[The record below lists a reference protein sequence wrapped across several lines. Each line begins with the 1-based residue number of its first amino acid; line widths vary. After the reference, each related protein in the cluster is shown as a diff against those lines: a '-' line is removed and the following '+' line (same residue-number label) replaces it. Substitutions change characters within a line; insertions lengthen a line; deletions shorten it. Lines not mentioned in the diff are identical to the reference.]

1 MDKRIN
7 ILYALAA
14 VFCISACDI
23 TPAEE
28 TVADIGAANFV
39 ARFEV
44 TGDVAAPWE
53 ASDKLIVIDSKNA
66 LHRFDLD
73 TGAAT
78 SDGDFSGEIT
88 PGCQIKYVAFS
99 SDADAILYNP
109 EAESFTLT
117 VPDTYTAKA
126 ADALVSGNN
135 AAIGTLQGSEVLLKS
150 VCGFV
155 KFTLEPNGKTL
166 EQGGV
171 TYHLTDLKTV
181 KFTDTDGKFF
191 AGEVSATWPE
201 GSTAPIYTEVKNGSS
216 SITFRTRTIAT
227 TDGNIYYEAG
237 DYYIPVVPQNYENV
251 TIVVEDSDGH
261 VATAVKDR
269 ALSVQQAMTSN
280 LNAVSWPTIQLSVN
294 LNCSSETESKTHPD
308 VYGFPYAWYSVDR
321 TSNTTGEFIPGT
333 SQAKTAVEF
342 TEGGVTYQ
350 LWATNGYARNEKSAK
365 VLGDMWLNFYDAARS
380 IGGQPYKCGSPN
392 GYAWIRIPEYSGVLY
407 KVEIQIMSTCTGP
420 FCVCKDV
427 DSETGAP
434 VDIVA
439 SEPTTPK
446 SAFSWFTLN
455 LPDLKANTPCY
466 ICMGDGYS
474 YRVRAWN
481 LYYKVFE
488 E

>member
-392 GYAWIRIPEYSGVLY
+392 GYA
-407 KVEIQIMSTCTGP
+407 
-420 FCVCKDV
+420 
-427 DSETGAP
+427 
-434 VDIVA
+434 
-439 SEPTTPK
+439 
-446 SAFSWFTLN
+446 
-455 LPDLKANTPCY
+455 
-466 ICMGDGYS
+466 
-474 YRVRAWN
+474 
-481 LYYKVFE
+481 
-488 E
+488 